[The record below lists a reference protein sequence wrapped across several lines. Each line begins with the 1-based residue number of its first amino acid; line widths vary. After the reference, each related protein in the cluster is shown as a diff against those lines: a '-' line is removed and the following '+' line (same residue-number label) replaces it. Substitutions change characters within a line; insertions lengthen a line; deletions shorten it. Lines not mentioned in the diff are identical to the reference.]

1 MFTPTAE
8 TAIAAALSYNWKE
21 AIRINT
27 LLIKESKNDIASLNR
42 LGYAYSQNGQK
53 TLAKATLEKVLKLD
67 AYNQIALKHIKN
79 LGSIKKKATQATPVL
94 HHVSPLSFLEEPGV
108 TKIIACVNLAPAQ
121 TLNTLNP
128 GMEVTLKPRNHCV
141 EVRIAPN
148 TYVAALPDD
157 ISFKLLRLIASGN
170 RYQAL
175 VKGVAKKSLILII
188 REISRGKKF
197 ANQPSFTAP
206 SISISSGSHS
216 GVNRD
221 NEKPD
226 AIATGEGE
234 GEEEEEKEDQS
245 DVVNPLA

>member
-21 AIRINT
+21 AIHINT
-27 LLIKESKNDIASLNR
+27 LLIKENKNDIASLNR
-42 LGYAYSQNGQK
+42 LGYAYAQNGQK

-67 AYNQIALKHIKN
+67 AYNQIALKHVKN
-79 LGSIKKKATQATPVL
+79 LGSIKKKTIQTPIL
-94 HHVSPLSFLEEPGV
+94 NHVSPLSFLEEPGV

-141 EVRIAPN
+141 EIRIAPN

-170 RYQAL
+170 QYQAL

-226 AIATGEGE
+226 AMATGEGE

-245 DVVNPLA
+245 DVVNALA

>member
-8 TAIAAALSYNWKE
+8 AAITAALSYRWEE

-27 LLIKESKNDIASLNR
+27 LLLKENNNTIATLNR
-42 LGYAYSQNGQK
+42 LGYAYAQNGQK
-53 TLAKATLEKVLKLD
+53 TLAKTTFEKVLKLD
-67 AYNQIALKHIKN
+67 AYNQIALKHVKN
-79 LGSIKKKATQATPVL
+79 LVSIKKKSLGSTVM

-108 TKIIACVNLAPAQ
+108 TKIVACVNLAPAQ
-121 TLNTLNP
+121 TLTALTP
-128 GMEVTLKPRNHCV
+128 GMEITLKPRNHCV
-141 EVRIAPN
+141 EVRIFPN
-148 TYVAALPDD
+148 TYIAALPDD
-157 ISFKLLRLIASGN
+157 LSFKLLRLIASGN

-175 VKGVAKKSLILII
+175 VKSIAKKSLILII

-197 ANQPSFTAP
+197 ANQPSFTSS

-226 AIATGEGE
+226 AMATGEGE

>member
-8 TAIAAALSYNWKE
+8 AAITAALSYNWKE
-21 AIRINT
+21 AIHINT
-27 LLIKESKNDIASLNR
+27 LLIKEDKDNIATLNR
-42 LGYAYSQNGQK
+42 LGYAYAQNGQK
-53 TLAKATLEKVLKLD
+53 TLSKTTFEKVLKLD
-67 AYNQIALKHIKN
+67 AYNQIALKHVKN
-79 LGSIKKKATQATPVL
+79 LGSIKKKTIQTPMV

-175 VKGVAKKSLILII
+175 VKGVAKKSLILML

-216 GVNRD
+216 AVNRD
-221 NEKPD
+221 SEKPD
-226 AIATGEGE
+226 ATATGEGE
-234 GEEEEEKEDQS
+234 AEEGEGKEDQS